1 MLQSIVHNELDMTE
15 ATIHTCMLSL
25 CDPID
30 YSPPGFSV
38 HGDSPGMNTEV
49 GCHALLQRIFLTQG
63 WNPCLLCPLL
73 WQVDSLPLAR
83 GSVYTSALLSQFVP
97 PSPSPAVSAGLLSP
111 PAFLFLSCNTGFMGT
126 CHNLG
131 HLRIYY
137 VVNKWKL
144 FPAFIPR
151 LHGFEN
157 LFYSF
162 RKIGDVSFLPVH
174 NWKAHFGFR
183 NNMRSRVPWRS
194 GEGAVLSPPSTGMHF
209 VNY

>member
-1 MLQSIVHNELDMTE
+1 MPS
-15 ATIHTCMLSL
+15 S
-25 CDPID
+25 
-30 YSPPGFSV
+30 SV
-38 HGDSPGMNTEV
+38 HRILQARTLE
-49 GCHALLQRIFLTQG
+49 CHALLQRIFLTQG

-137 VVNKWKL
+137 VLNKWKL

-194 GEGAVLSPPSTGMHF
+194 GEGVVLLPPSTGMHF